1 MKGFISMIKVN
12 DSKELMKKIGYI
24 FKNEDYLREALTH
37 RSYSNENEKYRKFDN
52 EKLEFLGDAVVNLIV
67 TEYVYSLGKGKKEGE
82 LAKLKSQIISEPVF
96 SSIASDLKLGNYL
109 YLSNGEIMSGGRNR
123 KSILGDAFEA
133 LIGAIFKDSDYY
145 TTKEI
150 ALKYLLEKIENINN
164 IEGIGD
170 YKTILQEI
178 IQRKY
183 RKMPEYELIGTQG
196 PDHNK
201 IFEIAV
207 KLNDK
212 IIGKG
217 LGKSKKEAE
226 KNAAREALE
235 FVESKKRKEVRK

>member
-1 MKGFISMIKVN
+1 MVKIK
-12 DSKELMKKIGYI
+12 DSKELMKKISYK
-24 FKNEDYLREALTH
+24 FRNEEYLKEALTH
-37 RSYSNENEKYRKFDN
+37 RSYSNENNRDKQFDN

-67 TEYVYSLGKGKKEGE
+67 TEYIYNLGEGKKEGE

-150 ALKYLLEKIENINN
+150 AMKYLMEKIENIND
-164 IEGIGD
+164 IEGTGD
-170 YKTILQEI
+170 YKTILQELL
-178 IQRKY
+178 QGEY
-183 RKMPEYELIGTQG
+183 RKMPEYELIRTAG
-196 PDHNK
+196 PDHDK
-201 IFEIAV
+201 IFEISV

-212 IIGKG
+212 IIGNG
-217 LGKSKKEAE
+217 SGKSKKEAE
-226 KNAAREALE
+226 KNAAKEALK
-235 FVESKKRKEVRK
+235 FVKNKIKNKK

>member
-1 MKGFISMIKVN
+1 MVKIKN
-12 DSKELMKKIGYI
+12 SKELMKKISYK
-24 FKNEDYLREALTH
+24 FRNEEYLKEALTH
-37 RSYSNENEKYRKFDN
+37 RSYSNENNRDKQFDN

-67 TEYVYSLGKGKKEGE
+67 TEYIYNLGEGKKEGE

-150 ALKYLLEKIENINN
+150 AMKYLMEKIENIND
-164 IEGIGD
+164 IEGTGD
-170 YKTILQEI
+170 YKTILQELL
-178 IQRKY
+178 QGEY
-183 RKMPEYELIGTQG
+183 RKMPEYELIRTAG
-196 PDHNK
+196 PDHDK
-201 IFEIAV
+201 IFEISV

-212 IIGKG
+212 IIGNG
-217 LGKSKKEAE
+217 SGKSKKEAE
-226 KNAAREALE
+226 KNAAKEALK
-235 FVESKKRKEVRK
+235 FVENKIKNKK

>member
-1 MKGFISMIKVN
+1 MVKIK
-12 DSKELMKKIGYI
+12 DSKELMKKISYK
-24 FKNEDYLREALTH
+24 FRNEEYLKEALTH
-37 RSYSNENEKYRKFDN
+37 RSYSNENNRDKQFDN

-67 TEYVYSLGKGKKEGE
+67 TEYIYNLGEGKKEGE

-150 ALKYLLEKIENINN
+150 AMKYLMEKIENIND
-164 IEGIGD
+164 IEGTGD
-170 YKTILQEI
+170 YKTILQELL
-178 IQRKY
+178 QGEY
-183 RKMPEYELIGTQG
+183 RKMPEYELIKTAG
-196 PDHNK
+196 PDHDK
-201 IFEIAV
+201 IFEISV

-212 IIGKG
+212 IIGNG
-217 LGKSKKEAE
+217 SGKSKKEAE
-226 KNAAREALE
+226 KNAAKEALK
-235 FVESKKRKEVRK
+235 FVENKIKNKK